1 MTSATIA
8 SLWRYPVK
16 SMIGEEI
23 NACDLTEKGLLGD
36 RAFGVIDLSSGKLA
50 NAKNPL
56 KWPDMFQYRAAF
68 TEPPELTKPIPPVRI
83 TFPDGQTMLST
94 DEEQDE
100 KLTESFGRTVQLANP
115 SSHDIQFEGYIPED
129 MKELENPGTIFTRN
143 SPQETF
149 FDIAMVHIIT
159 TSTIDTLRKHIPE
172 SRIEPRRFRPNII
185 IHVPDAEGFIE
196 NEWVGKVLTIGGR
209 VQLKILQPTQR
220 CVMTTLAQGDLPKD
234 PNVLKSIVKNN
245 AGSFG
250 VYASVVKNGEI
261 RIGDSIHIH

>member
-1 MTSATIA
+1 MTTATIA

-16 SMIGEEI
+16 SMMGEEI

-36 RAFGVIDLSSGKLA
+36 RAYGIIDQSTGKLA

-68 TEPPELTKPIPPVRI
+68 TEPPESSKPMPPVRI
-83 TFPDGQTMLST
+83 TFPDGENLLST
-94 DEEQDE
+94 DADQND
-100 KLTESFGRTVQLANP
+100 KLTKSFGRKVQLGTP
-115 SSHDIQFEGYIPED
+115 SSQDIQFKGYIPED
-129 MKELENPGTIFTRN
+129 IKELENPGTIFTRN
-143 SPQETF
+143 SPQDTF

-159 TSTIDTLRKHIPE
+159 TSTIDALRKLIPE
-172 SRIEPRRFRPNII
+172 SRIEPRRFRPNIM

-196 NEWVGKVLTIGGR
+196 NGWVGKVLTIGGG
-209 VQLKILQPTQR
+209 VQLKILQPTPR

-250 VYASVVKNGEI
+250 VYASVVKTGEI
-261 RIGDSIHIH
+261 RTGDSIHLQ